1 MRILKFLALV
11 SALVLLAFAGRY
23 FLNFQTSK
31 AGLAEENLALRLE
44 NESLKTQLF
53 WQSKKEPVWL
63 GGWEYW
69 PAIVHSTYPFNN
81 QRLISI
87 NLGSENGI
95 KPKMPVAVEPGVLLG
110 QVVEVFPKYSWVRT
124 IFDPDFKASVR
135 LGWSATDA
143 LLEGGN
149 QPMITLI
156 PKDQPAVS
164 GDIIFVSG
172 REFPYGMKI
181 GNLGLVI
188 ESQEEFFK
196 KAAVELIYNMNGI
209 KKVYVVSNYLPE

>member
-1 MRILKFLALV
+1 MRPPKIFILVLALIL
-11 SALVLLAFAGRY
+11 LVFAGKY
-23 FLNFQTSK
+23 FLNFKSSVGK
-31 AGLAEENLALRLE
+31 LSEENLALRLE

-53 WQSKKEPVWL
+53 WQAKKEPVWL
-63 GGWEYW
+63 GGWQYLS
-69 PAIVHSTYPFNN
+69 AIVHSTYPFNN
-81 QRLISI
+81 QRLISV
-87 NLGSENGI
+87 NLGSENGV
-95 KPKMPVAVEPGVLLG
+95 KLKMPVAAEPGILLG

-149 QPMITLI
+149 QPMVALI
-156 PKDQPAVS
+156 PKNQPAVS
-164 GDIIFVSG
+164 GDIIFAGG
-172 REFPYGMKI
+172 REFPYGMKF

-196 KAAVELIYNMNGI
+196 KAPLELAYNMNDI
-209 KKVYVVSNYLPE
+209 KKVYVVFNYLPK